1 MRSGIGIDVHAFG
14 GDAPVILC
22 GVIVDE
28 ARGLAGTSDADVAAH
43 AIADAILGAAVLDD
57 LGTHFPPNDPASQ
70 GADSMRL
77 LSRVV
82 TMAWGEGFAVT
93 HVDVT
98 IICQSI
104 RIGPHRVEMRERLAE
119 AVGIPAGQISVKAT
133 TTDGLGLIG
142 RDEGVAAMA
151 IATVAAQG
159 DRSE

>member
-1 MRSGIGIDVHAFG
+1 MRTGIGIDSHAFG
-14 GDAPVILC
+14 GEPPVVLC
-22 GVIVDE
+22 GVVVDSS
-28 ARGLAGTSDADVAAH
+28 RGLAGTSDGDVAAH

-77 LSRVV
+77 LSRVA
-82 TMAWGEGFAVT
+82 TMARGEGFAVT

-119 AVGIPAGQISVKAT
+119 AVGIPAGAVSVKAT
-133 TTDGLGLIG
+133 TTDGLGFTG
-142 RDEGVAAMA
+142 RDEGVGAMA
-151 IATVAAQG
+151 VATVVPQG